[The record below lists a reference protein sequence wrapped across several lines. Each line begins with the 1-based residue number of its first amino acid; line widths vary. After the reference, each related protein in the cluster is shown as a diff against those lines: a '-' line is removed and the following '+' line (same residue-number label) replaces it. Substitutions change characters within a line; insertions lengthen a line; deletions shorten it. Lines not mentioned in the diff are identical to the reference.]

1 MTRTGVTHTDTAS
14 GKGHGQLT
22 ENPGKPAPKAGA
34 KPRTDAPAPGSGQ
47 MHAQAE
53 RRDQGAAKPAKGAAP
68 RG

>member
-22 ENPGKPAPKAGA
+22 ENPGKPAAKAGA
-34 KPRTDAPAPGSGQ
+34 KPRAEAPAPGSGQ

-53 RRDQGAAKPAKGAAP
+53 RKEKAAARPAKDAAP